1 MEKQKYYD
9 LEKNEF
15 YTKEARQYYANKI
28 GIEKVK
34 NHEGWEGYEFVIY
47 WLLGVMTRLGAVI
60 SIEKAQDFKKMYL
73 DESFHLSKEE
83 IDDIDIL
90 NL

>member
-1 MEKQKYYD
+1 MIKKYYN

-15 YTKEARQYYANKI
+15 YTTKALDYYVNKI
-28 GIEKVK
+28 GHKKVE
-34 NHEGWEGYEFVIY
+34 NHEGWENYEFVIY
-47 WLLGVMTRLGAVI
+47 WLLEVMTRLGAVI
-60 SIEKAQDFKKMYL
+60 SIEKAQDFKNMYL

-83 IDDIDIL
+83 IDNIDIL